1 MPLINRH
8 KGCYVIPSFP
18 ELPAAGS
25 DTAGLTKREKAAVIV
40 RALLGGGGELS
51 LSTLAIEQQS
61 GLMDQMRQM
70 SPLDRAT
77 VEAVIDEFVAELES
91 TALTFP
97 KDIGGTLDLMG
108 KSLDPSLAGRLRK
121 EAGLAPQ
128 SNPWET
134 IAGLPMTQ
142 LVDPL
147 AGESIE
153 VSAVVLSKLQVA
165 KAVEI
170 LAALPGERAG
180 RITYSIS
187 VTTGVTP
194 QAIELIGIS
203 IVDQLGTQP
212 VQAFD
217 DSHVERVG
225 AILNFARAQTR
236 DDVLVGLDETDPKFA
251 EDVRKSIFT
260 FANIPE
266 RIDPRDVPKI
276 TKDVAPEQLLTALS
290 AALSTGMEAPANF
303 ILDNMSKR
311 MAESMRDEIKD
322 GGPVSQA
329 DGEDAM
335 SAVVATIREME
346 AAGTL
351 LLLAE

>member
-1 MPLINRH
+1 M
-8 KGCYVIPSFP
+8 
-18 ELPAAGS
+18 
-25 DTAGLTKREKAAVIV
+25 
-40 RALLGGGGELS
+40 
-51 LSTLAIEQQS
+51 
-61 GLMDQMRQM
+61 
-70 SPLDRAT
+70 
-77 VEAVIDEFVAELES
+77 
-91 TALTFP
+91 
-97 KDIGGTLDLMG
+97 
-108 KSLDPSLAGRLRK
+108 
-121 EAGLAPQ
+121 
-128 SNPWET
+128 
-134 IAGLPMTQ
+134 
-142 LVDPL
+142 
-147 AGESIE
+147 
-153 VSAVVLSKLQVA
+153 SKLQVA
-165 KAVEI
+165 KAAEI
-170 LAALPGERAG
+170 LGALPGERAR
-180 RITYSIS
+180 RITYAIS
-187 VTTGVTP
+187 VTTGVKP

-217 DSHVERVG
+217 DSPVERVG

-236 DDVLVGLDETDPKFA
+236 NDVLVGLDETDVKFA

-260 FANIPE
+260 FANILE
-266 RIDPRDVPKI
+266 RINPRDVTKI

-311 MAESMRDEIKD
+311 MAESIRDEIKD

-346 AAGTL
+346 AAGTV

>member
-70 SPLDRAT
+70 RPLDRGT

-134 IAGLPMTQ
+134 IAGLPVTQ
-142 LVDPL
+142 LVDLL

-203 IVDQLGTQP
+203 TVDQLGTQP

-217 DSHVERVG
+217 DSSVERVG

-276 TKDVAPEQLLTALS
+276 TKDVALEQLLTALS
-290 AALSTGMEAPANF
+290 AALSTGMEAPPISFWTTCPSGWPKVCATR
-303 ILDNMSKR
+303 SKMAGLFLKPTAR
-311 MAESMRDEIKD
+311 M
-322 GGPVSQA
+322 P
-329 DGEDAM
+329 
-335 SAVVATIREME
+335 
-346 AAGTL
+346 
-351 LLLAE
+351 